1 MIQQDLKV
9 IRLETGEQVVSY
21 VSHEEGSMFIRL
33 IEPLEI
39 RMHTEVNDYGT
50 VNEQMS
56 LVEWI
61 LHTDDNVFSIH
72 RDRIVT
78 IAKADT
84 ALIDYY
90 GYTKRSFEK
99 LKQKALEDKNAK
111 DSIKKLEQSLKQ
123 GNEKMSRKEMLD
135 ILTGKVTKH

>member
-9 IRLETGEQVVSY
+9 VRLETGEQVVCF
-21 VSHEEGSMFIRL
+21 VSHEEGSAFVRL
-33 IEPLEI
+33 VEPLEI
-39 RMHTEVNDYGT
+39 RMHTGVNDYGT

-61 LHTDDNVFSIH
+61 IHTDDNVFSIH

-78 IAKADT
+78 IAKADN
-84 ALIDYY
+84 ALINYY
-90 GYTKRSFEK
+90 DYTKKSFERVK
-99 LKQKALEDKNAK
+99 KRIEEDNKAK
-111 DSIKKLEQSLKQ
+111 DNIKKLEQSLKQ

-135 ILTGKVTKH
+135 ILSGKVTKH

>member
-1 MIQQDLKV
+1 MTPEDLKV

-21 VSHEEGSMFIRL
+21 VLHEEGSMFVRL

-50 VNEQMS
+50 VNERMS

-61 LHTDDNVFSIH
+61 LHTDDNAFSIH

-78 IAKADT
+78 IARADT
-84 ALIDYY
+84 DLIDYY

-99 LKQKALEDKNAK
+99 LKQKALEDKNVK
-111 DSIKKLEQSLKQ
+111 DNIRKLEQSLKQ

-135 ILTGKVTKH
+135 ILSGKVTKH